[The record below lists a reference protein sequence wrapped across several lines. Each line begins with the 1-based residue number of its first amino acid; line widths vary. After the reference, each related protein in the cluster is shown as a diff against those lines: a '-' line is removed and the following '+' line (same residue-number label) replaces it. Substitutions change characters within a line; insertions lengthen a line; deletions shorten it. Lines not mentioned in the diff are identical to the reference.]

1 MTTFASGKHA
11 LAISDRS
18 GLAFPYLEMVREWN
32 GAWVHFSE
40 FEPKQPQLQPK
51 PTSADPQALQRARP
65 ARTEFATED
74 FLPNDPFST
83 AGTTTLT
90 YNFPYGGL
98 LVDDQVRFTAVKEAV
113 GGVSITALELNTTL
127 DAPITASDTSIE
139 LDDATEFPT
148 SGYIVIRKT
157 WTQADLTAG
166 TITDPLLVGK
176 FINETIKY
184 TGKSVNT
191 LSGCTRGTAA
201 PYRGY
206 TPTSTT
212 ARAHSSGAEVF
223 GSHKIVTRVSTTVK
237 QAGVPSTLTE
247 YNSFTLTLPSAA
259 STTEIGG
266 GINCV
271 IGPVNQRR

>member
-1 MTTFASGKHA
+1 MGVFARGKQA

-18 GLAFPYLEMVREWN
+18 GLRFPYTEMVREWN
-32 GAWVHFSE
+32 GARVHTSE

-74 FLPNDPFST
+74 FLPVDPFST

-90 YNFPYGGL
+90 LSFPYGGL

-113 GGVSITALELNTTL
+113 GGVSVQALELNTTL
-127 DAPITASDTSIE
+127 NGNITATAVS
-139 LDDATEFPT
+139 LVLADASSFPT
-148 SGYIVIRKT
+148 SGYLVIRKT

-176 FINETIKY
+176 FVNETIQY
-184 TGKSVNT
+184 TGKGGNELT
-191 LSGCTRGTAA
+191 GLTRGTAS

-212 ARAHSSGAEVF
+212 ALAHSSGAQVF
-223 GSHKIVTRVSTTVK
+223 GSHKIVSRVSTTVK
-237 QAGVPSTLTE
+237 QAGVPSQITL